1 MTPEDQVCLLLARGQ
16 LMPDLEKRILESLAP
31 PLRWPLILE
40 RAYDHQVYPLLYRNL
55 HELGF
60 PGVPDAVQGRLKRA
74 FLANA
79 LRNKLLAEE
88 LARLLGLLG
97 EAGIRVIPLKGIT
110 LAESLYGDAA
120 LRVCADIDILVPP
133 DNVTQALD
141 LILASGYR
149 DELSDPFFSKVVLR
163 HGRHYNLVRED
174 RGISFLL
181 ELHWILVQHS
191 AKNDDAVNDLWAEAC
206 PQTFFGVP
214 ALSLTPEWEFLYLSI
229 HATDHEWRSLKWL
242 VDIDQ
247 IASSGLVDWQKA
259 MEKAERFEIDLAI
272 RQTLAATSLLL
283 ETPLPAS
290 YSSAAL
296 PAVVRLF
303 PDVRFPA
310 GDPLSAFA
318 FRHMRVLK
326 QPLDKLRYIATA
338 LLAPKLTDWD
348 FLGLPPSLGFLYYF
362 IRPVRLACKWSWLFT
377 RASLGRLRNKKSGIE
392 PI

>member
-1 MTPEDQVCLLLARGQ
+1 MLVDMAPEDQLCLLLARGQ
-16 LMPDLEKRILESLAP
+16 LTSDVQRKARELLHS
-31 PLRWPLILE
+31 PLRWSLILE
-40 RAYDHQVYPLLYRNL
+40 RAYSHQVFPLLYRNL
-55 HELGF
+55 RTLGF
-60 PGVPDAVQGRLKRA
+60 SGIPDPIQTKLKGA

-149 DELSDPFFSKVVLR
+149 DELSDPFFSRVILR

-191 AKNDDAVNDLWAEAC
+191 SKNDDAVNDLWAEAC

-242 VDIDQ
+242 VDIHQ

-283 ETPLPAS
+283 ETPLPAF

-303 PDVRFPA
+303 PDVRFRA
-310 GDPLSAFA
+310 GDPMSAFA
-318 FRHMRVLK
+318 FRHMRLLK
-326 QPLDKLRYIATA
+326 RPLDKLRYIATA
-338 LLAPKLTDWD
+338 LLAPKQTDWD
-348 FLGLPPSLGFLYYF
+348 FLRLPPFLGFLYYF

-377 RASLGRLRNKKSGIE
+377 RAILGRLRNKS
-392 PI
+392 